1 MAGMREGFPDWTN
14 PPSVA
19 IVRPNFAPDVWTFSI
34 MKQILLTIFTWWH
47 GATVG
52 TLFHTWRKGDFV
64 GQDEAGNRYYQTKG
78 GIIDPAL
85 GIVRR
90 WVIYKGDAEASRIP
104 PGWYGWMHHKLD
116 VPPSIEN
123 YTAYE
128 WELPHKAN
136 ATGTVDAWRPQG
148 SIIKGGRRPT
158 VTGDYTPWAPK

>member
-1 MAGMREGFPDWTN
+1 MQTFKHWTN
-14 PPSVA
+14 AVSVA
-19 IVRPNFAPDVWTFSI
+19 IVRPNLQASLDFKA

-78 GIIDPAL
+78 GAIDPAL

-90 WVIYKGDAEASRIP
+90 WVIYKGDAEPSRIP

-116 VPPSIEN
+116 VPPANEN
-123 YTAYE
+123 YTAHD

-148 SIIKGGRRPT
+148 SILKGGRRPK
-158 VTGDYTPWAPK
+158 VTGDYTPWTPK